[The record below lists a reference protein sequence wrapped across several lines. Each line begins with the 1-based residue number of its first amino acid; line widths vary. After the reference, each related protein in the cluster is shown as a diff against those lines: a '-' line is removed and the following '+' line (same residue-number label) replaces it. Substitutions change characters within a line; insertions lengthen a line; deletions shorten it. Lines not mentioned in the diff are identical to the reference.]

1 MYKQINIHTQAR
13 ASRFINLFQTSV
25 RLCTVY
31 IDVLHELALSQIV
44 LLRVL
49 TAHARAAGFNTCA
62 NGYAQQVVAARQAN
76 VKWLFSA
83 VSL

>member
-1 MYKQINIHTQAR
+1 MCILLRMYKQINIHTQAR

-49 TAHARAAGFNTCA
+49 TAHATEQLVLTHVRRAMHN
-62 NGYAQQVVAARQAN
+62 R
-76 VKWLFSA
+76 
-83 VSL
+83 